1 VGGEK
6 KSRRQQAG
14 WSLLESGP
22 STAQCRDKR
31 ATCRTT
37 APQSLYSIPS
47 LVPRFGL
54 ECRMMRSTGG
64 DEMGQTSST
73 AIQAAAMRWS
83 LVNESSGLCHR
94 ISDNCAGHGNRQ
106 IPVQHPHDFGPEL
119 RAIWFNT
126 SVVPCLGSWKTHFKK
141 LSVSLQSMRPLSKRW
156 HIETKREVDEVARY
170 HQIDE

>member
-1 VGGEK
+1 MDETGRLKTRDAEEK

-54 ECRMMRSTGG
+54 ECRTRFSM
-64 DEMGQTSST
+64 
-73 AIQAAAMRWS
+73 
-83 LVNESSGLCHR
+83 
-94 ISDNCAGHGNRQ
+94 
-106 IPVQHPHDFGPEL
+106 PV
-119 RAIWFNT
+119 
-126 SVVPCLGSWKTHFKK
+126 
-141 LSVSLQSMRPLSKRW
+141 
-156 HIETKREVDEVARY
+156 
-170 HQIDE
+170 